1 MPMGRIKLVTF
12 SFESISERLRTR
24 GSLVS
29 VKGLALKIRETQPA
43 PDR

>member
-1 MPMGRIKLVTF
+1 MPMGGIKLVTF
-12 SFESISERLRTR
+12 FFESISERLRAG

-29 VKGLALKIRETQPA
+29 VKGLALKIREAQPA